1 MKLFFDLR
9 LGYLVQ
15 APGQDSALS
24 SLQGKSGDGE
34 EIILQFGRSSD
45 PTGAEAIITAPTWT
59 AENLAGGTVITVGL
73 KQDGKY
79 SDGTMLAT
87 TSTWTNNPTTKTYT
101 GSLNL
106 NTTAINTLLERLDS
120 NASDDVASLACGF
133 EVTFQIG
140 GAGSWRSSVLPVD
153 FTIYHDLIGGSEG
166 TPANASDPTQYLLK
180 SAGIEYLATTTSKTG
195 GTAADLDAIA
205 TVGVTVGKIVAF
217 RDLDGSSIMR
227 IYELA
232 AGTDAEASPDIIR
245 PDDYAGS
252 TNEKVWRLQTLASAG
267 AAITGSTGAT
277 DNAILRAD
285 GTGGSTAQASGITIA
300 DGATGTLSGTNS
312 GDVTLGA
319 SVADVLDI
327 SNQVLAADDPGADR
341 ILFWDDSETKLRH
354 LTVGTGL
361 SITGTTLS
369 ASGPSGLTGVAS
381 SATDV
386 FSVSGSDLIADDP
399 NADRLVFWDDSAGKL
414 THLAAGGGLN
424 ITGTTL
430 TSRPLELSGTVTADA
445 SMANNRNR
453 QLIQLDTA
461 TGNVAL
467 TIDPN
472 STTAYDDYFYASI
485 MKLGNSNVA
494 TIERGA
500 GVALY
505 YNGTDGDITLS
516 NGVVWTIWREGINT
530 WRVISKT

>member
-15 APGQDSALS
+15 APGQDSPLTT
-24 SLQGKSGDGE
+24 LQGKAGDGE
-34 EIILQFGRSSD
+34 EVILQFGRSSD
-45 PTGAEAIITAPTWT
+45 PTGSVSVVSASTWT

-73 KQDGKY
+73 KQEGKY

-87 TSTWTNNPTTKTYT
+87 TSTWTNDGTAKTYT

-120 NASDDVASLACGF
+120 NAADDIASLTCGF
-133 EVTFQIG
+133 EVTFQVG
-140 GAGSWRSSVLPVD
+140 GSGPWRSSILPVE
-153 FTIYHDLIGGSEG
+153 FTLYHDLIGGSEG
-166 TPANASDPTQYLLK
+166 TPVNAADPTQYLLK
-180 SAGIEYLATTTSKTG
+180 AAGIEYLATTTSKTG
-195 GTAADLDAIA
+195 GTAADLDSIA
-205 TVGVTVGKIVAF
+205 TVGVTVGKMVAF
-217 RDLDGSSIMR
+217 RDLDSASIFR
-227 IYELA
+227 IYELSS
-232 AGTDAEASPDIIR
+232 GTDAEDSPNIIR
-245 PDDYAGS
+245 PDDYAS
-252 TNEKVWRLQTLASAG
+252 SSNEKVWKLQNLSG
-267 AAITGSTGAT
+267 VGIGGSTGAS

-285 GTGGSTAQASGITIA
+285 GAGGSTVQASGITIA

-354 LTVGTGL
+354 LTVGSGL
-361 SITGTTLS
+361 SISGTTMTAT
-369 ASGPSGLTGVAS
+369 ASGVSAIGT

-386 FSVSGSDLIADDP
+386 FSISGSDLIADDP
-399 NADRLVFWDDSAGKL
+399 NGDRIVFWDDSAGKL
-414 THLAAGGGLN
+414 THLVAGGGLE
-424 ITGTTL
+424 ISGTTL
-430 TSRPLELSGTVTADA
+430 ATKMLELGGPISSDQ

-453 QLIQLDTA
+453 QMIMLDTSGGDV
-461 TGNVAL
+461 TL

-472 STTAYDDYFYASI
+472 STTAYDNYFYASI
-485 MKLGNSNVA
+485 MKDGNSNVA
-494 TIERGA
+494 TLQRGT
-500 GVALY
+500 GVSLF

-516 NGVVWTIWREGINT
+516 NGVVWTIWREGVNV
-530 WRVISKT
+530 WRVIAKT